1 MFVEASNQNTN
12 EIEISSDDDIIP
24 SMNINFNIS
33 NEEISSINRISL
45 DFSNWF
51 TSYYIKNK
59 FVDTFIELNLINIRK
74 IQTGSHPSGAYGMSN
89 SRDKGVVNE
98 KSRHWTDSRI
108 SVLGAG
114 VFPRTVAKLP
124 TFPSLVAA

>member
-1 MFVEASNQNTN
+1 M
-12 EIEISSDDDIIP
+12 
-24 SMNINFNIS
+24 
-33 NEEISSINRISL
+33 
-45 DFSNWF
+45 
-51 TSYYIKNK
+51 
-59 FVDTFIELNLINIRK
+59 NLINIRK